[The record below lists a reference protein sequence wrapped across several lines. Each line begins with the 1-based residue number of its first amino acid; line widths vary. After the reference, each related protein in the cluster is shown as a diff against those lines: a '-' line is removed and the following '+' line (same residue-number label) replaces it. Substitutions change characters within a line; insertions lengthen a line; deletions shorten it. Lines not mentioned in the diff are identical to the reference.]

1 MTDNPLMAKPARLD
15 DQLVTRRIMEER
27 LVVPIR
33 GKLAD
38 MQAIFA
44 LTPVA
49 DFIWER
55 LDGSKTLAD
64 ILDEILVEFNVE
76 KEQASADLLEFIDE
90 LNKEKLIK
98 M

>member
-1 MTDNPLMAKPARLD
+1 MTDNRLTAKPARLD

-55 LDGSKTLAD
+55 LDGQKTLGD
-64 ILDEILVEFNVE
+64 ILEEILAEFNVE
-76 KEQASADLLEFIDE
+76 KEQAKADLLEFIDE
-90 LNKEKLIK
+90 LDKEELIK